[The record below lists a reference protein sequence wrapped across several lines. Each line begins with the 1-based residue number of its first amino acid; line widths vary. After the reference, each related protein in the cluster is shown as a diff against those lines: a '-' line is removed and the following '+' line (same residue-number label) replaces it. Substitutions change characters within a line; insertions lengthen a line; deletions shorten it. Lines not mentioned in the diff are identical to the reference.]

1 MPRFFAEPENI
12 KGNTITLYSDDA
24 AHISR
29 VLRGKT
35 GDILTVCDGTGSDYI
50 AEITDISDK
59 SVILEIKETL
69 DTKNWCVSGF
79 LFFFSLKSVIFF
91 LKNIKKHPKKKNRQM
106 AENSRVGGKAE
117 RQGNY
122 PRYRSACFI

>member
-69 DTKNWCVSGF
+69 DTKSEPLVKITLYQMGILMLRSRYLW
-79 LFFFSLKSVIFF
+79 LTDFSSIVIF
-91 LKNIKKHPKKKNRQM
+91 LSLVTTSARPKPVMQR
-106 AENSRVGGKAE
+106 
-117 RQGNY
+117 
-122 PRYRSACFI
+122 